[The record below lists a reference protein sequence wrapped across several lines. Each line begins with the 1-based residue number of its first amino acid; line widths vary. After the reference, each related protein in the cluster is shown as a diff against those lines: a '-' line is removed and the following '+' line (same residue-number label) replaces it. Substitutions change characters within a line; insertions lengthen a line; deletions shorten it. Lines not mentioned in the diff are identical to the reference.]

1 MSDLRAILCMLIL
14 MRLKTELSPFD
25 RLRLHKSALML
36 NVFSGRDCFNIEDET
51 REYYQIVD
59 NLAVEIKKLQKQN
72 DTDTA
77 TTLQSQLNNQDSRI
91 IEAYKRSIPYVI
103 QSAGFVNSISDS
115 NELVLISAIIGCIH
129 QNNSANINDL
139 ETLLKN
145 DNAASEPFDRK
156 SILSAAINL
165 EKSGV
170 LTKTDAGYCLSVILK
185 DVSGYE
191 RLI

>member
-1 MSDLRAILCMLIL
+1 MSDSRTILCELIL

-36 NVFSGRDCFNIEDET
+36 NVFSGRDCFNIEDEMQ
-51 REYYQIVD
+51 EYYQIVD
-59 NLAVEIKKLQKQN
+59 NLAVEIKQLQKQSN
-72 DTDTA
+72 TDTA
-77 TTLQSQLNNQDSRI
+77 ATLQSQLDNQDSRI
-91 IEAYKRSIPYVI
+91 TEAYKRSIPYVI

-115 NELVLISAIIGCIH
+115 SELVLISAIIGCVH
-129 QNNSANINDL
+129 QSNSANINDI
-139 ETLLKN
+139 ETQLKSN
-145 DNAASEPFDRK
+145 NSTPEPFDRK

-170 LTKTDAGYCLSVILK
+170 LTKTDAGYCLSGSLK
-185 DVSGYE
+185 DVAEYV

>member
-1 MSDLRAILCMLIL
+1 MSDSRAILCMLIL

-36 NVFSGRDCFNIEDET
+36 NVFSGRDCFNIEDEK

-72 DTDTA
+72 DTDTE
-77 TTLQSQLNNQDSRI
+77 TTLQSQLDSQDSRI
-91 IEAYKRSIPYVI
+91 TEAYKRSIPYVI
-103 QSAGFVNSISDS
+103 QCAGFVNSISAS
-115 NELVLISAIIGCIH
+115 SELLLVSAIIGHIH
-129 QNNSANINDL
+129 QSNSANINDL
-139 ETLLKN
+139 ETLLKSN
-145 DNAASEPFDRK
+145 TSATELFDRK
-156 SILSAAINL
+156 SILTAAINL

-170 LTKTDAGYCLSVILK
+170 LIKTDAGYCISGSLK
-185 DVSGYE
+185 DVAGYI

>member
-1 MSDLRAILCMLIL
+1 MSDSRIILCELIL

-36 NVFSGRDCFNIEDET
+36 DVFSGRDCFNIEDEKQ
-51 REYYQIVD
+51 EYYQIVD

-77 TTLQSQLNNQDSRI
+77 ATLQSQLDNQDSRI

-103 QSAGFVNSISDS
+103 QSADFVNSISDS
-115 NELVLISAIIGCIH
+115 SELVLISAIIGCVH
-129 QNNSANINDL
+129 QSNSANINDL
-139 ETLLKN
+139 ETLLKSN
-145 DNAASEPFDRK
+145 TSAFELFDRK
-156 SILSAAINL
+156 SILTAAINL

-170 LTKTDAGYCLSVILK
+170 LIKTDAGYCLSGSLK
-185 DVSGYE
+185 EVSGYE

>member
-1 MSDLRAILCMLIL
+1 MSDSRAILCMLIL

-36 NVFSGRDCFNIEDET
+36 NVFSGRDCFNIEDEMQ
-51 REYYQIVD
+51 EYYQIVD
-59 NLAVEIKKLQKQN
+59 NLAVEIKQLQKQSN
-72 DTDTA
+72 TDTA
-77 TTLQSQLNNQDSRI
+77 ATLQSQLDNQDSRI
-91 IEAYKRSIPYVI
+91 TEAYKRSIPYVI

-115 NELVLISAIIGCIH
+115 NELVLISAIIGCVH
-129 QNNSANINDL
+129 QSNSANINDL
-139 ETLLKN
+139 ETQLKSN
-145 DNAASEPFDRK
+145 NSIPEPFDRK

-170 LTKTDAGYCLSVILK
+170 LTKTDAGYCLSGSLK

>member
-1 MSDLRAILCMLIL
+1 MSDSRAILCMLIL

-25 RLRLHKSALML
+25 RLRLHKSVLML

-51 REYYQIVD
+51 SEYYQIVD

-77 TTLQSQLNNQDSRI
+77 ATLQSQLDNQDSRI
-91 IEAYKRSIPYVI
+91 TEAYKRSIPYVI

-115 NELVLISAIIGCIH
+115 SELVLISAIIGCVH
-129 QNNSANINDL
+129 QSNGANINDL
-139 ETLLKN
+139 ETQLKSN
-145 DNAASEPFDRK
+145 TSAPEQFDRK

-170 LTKTDAGYCLSVILK
+170 LTKTDAGYCLTGRLK

>member
-1 MSDLRAILCMLIL
+1 MSDSRAILCMLIL

-36 NVFSGRDCFNIEDET
+36 NVFSGRDCFNIEDEK

-72 DTDTA
+72 DTDTE
-77 TTLQSQLNNQDSRI
+77 TTLQSQLDSQDSRI
-91 IEAYKRSIPYVI
+91 TEAYKRSIPYVI

-115 NELVLISAIIGCIH
+115 SELLLVSAIIGCVH
-129 QNNSANINDL
+129 QSNSTNINDL
-139 ETLLKN
+139 ETLLKSN
-145 DNAASEPFDRK
+145 TSATEPFDRK

-170 LTKTDAGYCLSVILK
+170 LTKTDAGYCLSGSLK
-185 DVSGYE
+185 EVSGYE

>member
-1 MSDLRAILCMLIL
+1 MSDSRAILCELIL

-36 NVFSGRDCFNIEDET
+36 NVFSGRDCFNIEDEK

-77 TTLQSQLNNQDSRI
+77 ATLQSQLDSQDSRI
-91 IEAYKRSIPYVI
+91 TEAYKRSIPYVI

-115 NELVLISAIIGCIH
+115 NELVLISAIIGCVH
-129 QNNSANINDL
+129 QSNSANINDL
-139 ETLLKN
+139 ETQLKSN
-145 DNAASEPFDRK
+145 NSPSEPFDRK

-170 LTKTDAGYCLSVILK
+170 LTKTDAGYCLSGSLK
-185 DVSGYE
+185 EVSGYE

>member
-1 MSDLRAILCMLIL
+1 MLIL

-51 REYYQIVD
+51 RVYYQIVD

-77 TTLQSQLNNQDSRI
+77 TTLQSQLGNQDSRI

-103 QSAGFVNSISDS
+103 QSAG
-115 NELVLISAIIGCIH
+115 L
-129 QNNSANINDL
+129 
-139 ETLLKN
+139 
-145 DNAASEPFDRK
+145 
-156 SILSAAINL
+156 
-165 EKSGV
+165 
-170 LTKTDAGYCLSVILK
+170 
-185 DVSGYE
+185 
-191 RLI
+191 

>member
-1 MSDLRAILCMLIL
+1 MLIL

-36 NVFSGRDCFNIEDET
+36 NVFSGRDCFNIEDEMQ
-51 REYYQIVD
+51 EYYQIVD
-59 NLAVEIKKLQKQN
+59 NLAVEIKQLQKQSN
-72 DTDTA
+72 TDTA
-77 TTLQSQLNNQDSRI
+77 ATLQSQLDNQDSRI
-91 IEAYKRSIPYVI
+91 TEAYKRSIPYVI

-115 NELVLISAIIGCIH
+115 SELVLISAIIGCVH
-129 QNNSANINDL
+129 QSNSANINDL
-139 ETLLKN
+139 ETQLKSN
-145 DNAASEPFDRK
+145 TSAPGQFDRK

-170 LTKTDAGYCLSVILK
+170 LTKTDAGYCLLGSLK
-185 DVSGYE
+185 EVSGYE

>member
-1 MSDLRAILCMLIL
+1 MSDSRAILCMLIL

-36 NVFSGRDCFNIEDET
+36 NVFSGRDCFNIEDEK

-59 NLAVEIKKLQKQN
+59 NLAVEIKQLQKQN

-77 TTLQSQLNNQDSRI
+77 ATLQSQLDNQDSRI
-91 IEAYKRSIPYVI
+91 TEAYKRSIPYVI

-115 NELVLISAIIGCIH
+115 SELVLISAIIGYIH
-129 QNNSANINDL
+129 QSNSANINDI
-139 ETLLKN
+139 
-145 DNAASEPFDRK
+145 DAALNNKGFTIEQLNCK
-156 SILSAAINL
+156 SILSSVINL

-170 LTKTDAGYCLSVILK
+170 LTKTDAGYCLAGNLK
-185 DVSGYE
+185 DVAEYV

>member
-1 MSDLRAILCMLIL
+1 MSDSRAILCMLIL

-51 REYYQIVD
+51 RVYYQIVD

-77 TTLQSQLNNQDSRI
+77 TTLQSQLGNQDSRI

-103 QSAGFVNSISDS
+103 QSAGFLNSISDS
-115 NELVLISAIIGCIH
+115 DELVLISAIIGCVH

-139 ETLLKN
+139 ETFLKT

-156 SILSAAINL
+156 SILSTAINL

-170 LTKTDAGYCLSVILK
+170 LTKTDAGYCLSGILK
-185 DVSGYE
+185 EVSGYE

>member
-1 MSDLRAILCMLIL
+1 MLIL

-36 NVFSGRDCFNIEDET
+36 NVFSGRDCFNIEDEMQ
-51 REYYQIVD
+51 EYYQIVD
-59 NLAVEIKKLQKQN
+59 NLAVEIKQLQKQSN
-72 DTDTA
+72 TDTA
-77 TTLQSQLNNQDSRI
+77 ATLQSQLDNHDSRI
-91 IEAYKRSIPYVI
+91 TEAYKRSIPYVI

-115 NELVLISAIIGCIH
+115 SELVLISAIIGCVH
-129 QNNSANINDL
+129 QSNSANINDL
-139 ETLLKN
+139 ETQLKSN
-145 DNAASEPFDRK
+145 NSPSEPFDRK

-170 LTKTDAGYCLSVILK
+170 LTKTDAGYCLSGNLK

>member
-1 MSDLRAILCMLIL
+1 MSDSRAILCMLIL

-36 NVFSGRDCFNIEDET
+36 NVFSGRDCFNIEDEMQ
-51 REYYQIVD
+51 EYYQIVD
-59 NLAVEIKKLQKQN
+59 NLAVEIKQLQKQSN
-72 DTDTA
+72 TDTA
-77 TTLQSQLNNQDSRI
+77 ATLQSQLDNQDSRI
-91 IEAYKRSIPYVI
+91 TEAYKRSIPYVI

-115 NELVLISAIIGCIH
+115 NELVLISAIIGCVH
-129 QNNSANINDL
+129 QSNSANINDL
-139 ETLLKN
+139 ETQLKSN
-145 DNAASEPFDRK
+145 NSIPEPFDRN

-170 LTKTDAGYCLSVILK
+170 LTKTDAGYCLSGSLK

>member
-1 MSDLRAILCMLIL
+1 MSDSRAILCMLIL

-36 NVFSGRDCFNIEDET
+36 NVFSGRDCFNIEDEMQ
-51 REYYQIVD
+51 EYYQIVD
-59 NLAVEIKKLQKQN
+59 NLAVEIKQLQKQSN
-72 DTDTA
+72 TDTA
-77 TTLQSQLNNQDSRI
+77 ATLQSQLDNHDSRI
-91 IEAYKRSIPYVI
+91 TEAYKRSIPYVI

-115 NELVLISAIIGCIH
+115 SELVLISAIIGCVH
-129 QNNSANINDL
+129 QSNSANINDL
-139 ETLLKN
+139 ETQLKSN
-145 DNAASEPFDRK
+145 NSPSEPFDRK

-170 LTKTDAGYCLSVILK
+170 LTKTDAGYCLSGNLK